1 MEDGKSRP
9 SVRDTCALK
18 VLVID
23 DERDL
28 ADIAGALLSAHAIA
42 NCVVYSAGE
51 GLRAIEQD
59 HDINAV
65 FSDIMMPEMTGLHLA
80 KTIRNRYPGVK
91 VVLTSGF
98 TSPDILAA
106 HELAYVFTP
115 KPYRIETV
123 IGLLRSAVGAGPSS
137 AV

>member
-1 MEDGKSRP
+1 MAPGKCRP
-9 SVRDTCALK
+9 TPRGTGMLK
-18 VLVID
+18 VLVVD

-28 ADIAGALLSAHAIA
+28 ADVAGTLLSAHAIA
-42 NCVVYSAGE
+42 NHVVYSAQE

-59 HDINAV
+59 SEINAV

-80 KTIRNRYPGVK
+80 SEIKDRYPEMK

-98 TSPDILAA
+98 TSLDVLAA
-106 HELAYVFTP
+106 HERPYVFTP

-123 IGLLRSAVGAGPSS
+123 INLFSRDAEA
-137 AV
+137 

>member
-1 MEDGKSRP
+1 MSAGTT
-9 SVRDTCALK
+9 DTGRLK
-18 VLVID
+18 ILVID

-28 ADIAGALLSAHAIA
+28 ADVAGVLLSAYAIA
-42 NCVVYSAGE
+42 NCVVYSAE
-51 GLRAIEQD
+51 AGLRAMEQD
-59 HDINAV
+59 HEINAV

-80 KTIRNRYPGVK
+80 KAIQDRYPGVK

-106 HELAYVFTP
+106 HGRSYVFTP

-123 IGLLRSAVGAGPSS
+123 IGLFRRDGDVEPPSAV
-137 AV
+137 